1 MFQLGSPSEPLRTA
15 KCQPLQTLKSPR
27 YAIRVCKTREREREG
42 EISPHAHNW
51 GGVGRRG
58 ESARRRRGQGATI
71 TCLDS
76 GGTSALIGKGLG
88 VVWL

>member
-1 MFQLGSPSEPLRTA
+1 MPTPPNPQVPSLRD
-15 KCQPLQTLKSPR
+15 PGLQNQ
-27 YAIRVCKTREREREG
+27 REREREG

>member
-1 MFQLGSPSEPLRTA
+1 MPTPPNPQVPSLRD
-15 KCQPLQTLKSPR
+15 PGLQKP
-27 YAIRVCKTREREREG
+27 EREREG